1 MATILELNPQDFAR
15 SQQGSCIMTATDTTT
30 GIKEPFA
37 LFDGRASG
45 RTAVGRDGLIY
56 DVLPYEPAFTL
67 VDGKMVLSE
76 EPLAT
81 NLIQYSYDFSQ
92 WGNSFSGTGDAV
104 VITPNATTSPKGL
117 NDAYRLDFNL
127 NGGNT
132 SSDSSL
138 LSLSYNATNGQE
150 LTTSVWVKS
159 ADSNEYLI
167 ALDSDSQQSNI
178 ITVTNEWQRLDT
190 TRVGANTG
198 SRTAKIGLRGSFGTS
213 DNATVF
219 VYESQLEEGNIATS
233 NISTNGATE
242 TRLAATGVKTPDISK
257 WINSEDI
264 VFRVKA
270 AAITNGG
277 GNRRISLNDSTTSNR
292 IGIIYFGAGTEVV
305 LNLFVNS
312 SQIVNTVV
320 NIGNHT
326 DLNDMVFVVQSGNIK
341 FFNNGTKL
349 REQQNVF
356 SFSSDISNITF
367 FTPSSGNEPFYAN
380 VDTLQVMDYNTAIQE
395 GLTYIN
401 D

>member
-56 DVLPYEPAFTL
+56 DVEPYEPAFTL
-67 VDGKMVLSE
+67 VDGQMVLSE
-76 EPLAT
+76 EPLGENFAT
-81 NLIQYSYDFSQ
+81 YSNSLTNWNNQ
-92 WGNSFSGTGDAV
+92 GNSIIENGVAPNGLKCFDVTMSGSNTAINNSTSLTSGSVVSWFAFVKGNAGETIAV
-104 VITPNATTSPKGL
+104 GL
-117 NDAYRLDFNL
+117 YSNNGIVHTFREKKKKIEVNNYTLTQAVSQFQFNTFEGVTAREFKVA
-127 NGGNT
+127 NIQVEA
-132 SSDSSL
+132 SS
-138 LSLSYNATNGQE
+138 
-150 LTTSVWVKS
+150 V
-159 ADSNEYLI
+159 
-167 ALDSDSQQSNI
+167 
-178 ITVTNEWQRLDT
+178 
-190 TRVGANTG
+190 
-198 SRTAKIGLRGSFGTS
+198 
-213 DNATVF
+213 
-219 VYESQLEEGNIATS
+219 ATS
-233 NISTNGATE
+233 YIPTDGGTE